1 MMMISHLFSMKALND
16 ELSAMNVL
24 NRQITKCL
32 HCNLLKHMGHIDK
45 GCLGPGYQVY
55 SVRPEVDILVNFC
68 TFFSF
73 LMFGSPVSGT
83 P

>member
-24 NRQITKCL
+24 NRQIKEYL

-45 GCLGPGYQVY
+45 GCLGPGYH
-55 SVRPEVDILVNFC
+55 
-68 TFFSF
+68 
-73 LMFGSPVSGT
+73 
-83 P
+83 